1 MPNSNESSESEFSN
15 ENQQNI
21 INRNSDSLSKK
32 NRHHQNYSKNIY
44 IGTKNAE
51 KWDNIR
57 TNLSFK
63 NDVEFVTYL
72 LELSE
77 KEQLRKNGLVK
88 KKTCDLLLL
97 YCNLFL
103 KSTFH

>member
-21 INRNSDSLSKK
+21 INRNSINSLSKK

-77 KEQLRKNGLVK
+77 KEHLRKNGLVTK
-88 KKTCDLLLL
+88 NKHVIC
-97 YCNLFL
+97 CCCIVF
-103 KSTFH
+103 FF

>member
-21 INRNSDSLSKK
+21 INRNSVSSLSKK

-51 KWDNIR
+51 KWDNLR

-77 KEQLRKNGLVK
+77 KEQLRKNGLV
-88 KKTCDLLLL
+88 TNYLG
-97 YCNLFL
+97 NM
-103 KSTFH
+103 